1 MKILVLNSGSSSL
14 KFQLFLQDDLSVSA
28 TGLIEHI
35 GDPESSAQVS
45 FIDSSG
51 EEQELKQSVPVAN
64 HRTAIK
70 VMADML
76 EKSRSLADTAELAGI
91 GHRVVHGGEAFHQP
105 VVIDETVIAAIE
117 ELIPLAPLHNPANLM
132 GIRVTM
138 EHAPSV
144 PQVAVFDTAFHQS
157 IPEHAYLYGLPYSLY
172 EQQKVR
178 RYGFHGTSH
187 AYVARQAARYL
198 NRSAEELNI
207 ITLHL
212 GNGASAAAIRGG
224 QCIDTSMGLTP
235 LEGLVMGTR
244 SGDLDPAILFYLSR
258 ETGMDMDAL
267 DTLLNKKS
275 GLKGICGENDMRTIS
290 KAAEQGDS
298 QAMLALTIFCYRLKK
313 YIGAYMAALGGV
325 DCIVF
330 TGGIGENSTIVR
342 QMSCQGMERLGISL
356 DEEKN
361 SIRQKEILEIQA
373 VNSQV
378 TLLVIPTDEEYEI
391 ASQTL
396 QVMQEFSRTPS
407 GVSQARLPAHG
418 RNARHR

>member
-14 KFQLFLQDDLSVSA
+14 KFQLFMKADLSVLVS
-28 TGLIEHI
+28 GLIEQI
-35 GDPESSAQVS
+35 GAATSTAKLS
-45 FIDSSG
+45 FVDSSG
-51 EEQELKQSVPVAN
+51 GEKELKRSDSVVD
-64 HRTAIK
+64 HREAIK

-76 EKSRSLADTAELAGI
+76 QESGALVDTGELAGI

-105 VVIDETVIAAIE
+105 VRIDETVMTAIE

-132 GIRVTM
+132 GIRVAM
-138 EHAPSV
+138 EHVPQI

-157 IPEHAYLYGLPYSLY
+157 IPEHAYLYALPYNLY
-172 EQQKVR
+172 EKQKVR

-187 AYVARQAARYL
+187 GYVARQAAHYL
-198 NRSAEELNI
+198 DKPIEDLNI

-224 QCIDTSMGLTP
+224 KSIDTSMGLTP

-258 ETGMDMDAL
+258 ESGFDMDAL
-267 DTLLNKKS
+267 DTLLNKES

-290 KAAEQGDS
+290 EAAGQGDH
-298 QAMLALTIFCYRLKK
+298 QARLALTIFCYRLKK

-330 TGGIGENSTIVR
+330 TGGIGENSATVR
-342 QMSCQGMERLGISL
+342 QMSCQGLERLGIRL

-361 SIRQKEILEIQA
+361 SIRQQDILEIQA
-373 VNSQV
+373 TDSSVR
-378 TLLVIPTDEEYEI
+378 LLVVPTDEELEI
-391 ASQTL
+391 AGQTL
-396 QVMQEFSRTPS
+396 QVINKS
-407 GVSQARLPAHG
+407 
-418 RNARHR
+418 